1 MLTIKLLALI
11 AILFILNSC
20 EKSPDW
26 AQVSSAKPV
35 LINPGSTERI
45 TVNRLSVFKDALA
58 YGGQRGI
65 YLIKDNQ
72 SGNEYIGVSGIGIS
86 ETGSHTSGK
95 SSLGEER

>member
-1 MLTIKLLALI
+1 MLKIKLLASI
-11 AILFILNSC
+11 ATLFILNAC

-26 AQVSSAKPV
+26 MQAHSAKPV
-35 LINPGSTERI
+35 SINPGSSERI
-45 TVNRLSVFKDALA
+45 TVNRLSVFNDNLA

-65 YLIKDNQ
+65 YLIKDNE

-95 SSLGEER
+95 SSLGDER